1 MNNLICWVSL
11 YLPQPTQLP
20 QDGSEVFL
28 PIRIRRQDN
37 KYQATQVVEHT
48 DIIVAAFAVPKA
60 CYMDQKLVIRI
71 LCGSI

>member
-1 MNNLICWVSL
+1 M
-11 YLPQPTQLP
+11 
-20 QDGSEVFL
+20 

-48 DIIVAAFAVPKA
+48 GIIVAAFAVSKA
-60 CYMDQKLVIRI
+60 CYMGQKPVIRI